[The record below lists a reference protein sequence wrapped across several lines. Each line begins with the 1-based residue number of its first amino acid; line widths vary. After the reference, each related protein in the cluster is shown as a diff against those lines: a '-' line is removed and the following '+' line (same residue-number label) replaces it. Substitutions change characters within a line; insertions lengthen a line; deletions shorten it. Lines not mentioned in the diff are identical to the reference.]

1 MQPIT
6 RRRLLQYGL
15 GASAALTLPWTSR
28 ISSASAAKGDKL
40 SARSGK
46 LTKYMQPVPLP
57 GDGIVVAS
65 PSGPNRYS
73 FTQREIA
80 RQLHPHLPP
89 TPLWA
94 YDDGSGL
101 AGQSGSFGMAVV
113 AKTGTPIDVTFT
125 HDLPEIYPDWLPVDT
140 RLTPLGNEVRLMT
153 HLHGGFVAADSDGNP
168 AETPESATW
177 IGE

>member
-15 GASAALTLPWTSR
+15 GACAALTLPWTSR

-40 SARSGK
+40 SARRGK

-57 GDGIVVAS
+57 GDGIVVAT

-113 AKTGTPIDVTFT
+113 AKTETPVDVTFT

-140 RLTPLGNEVRLMT
+140 RLTPRQRGAVDDAPARRLRRR
-153 HLHGGFVAADSDGNP
+153 GQ
-168 AETPESATW
+168 
-177 IGE
+177 